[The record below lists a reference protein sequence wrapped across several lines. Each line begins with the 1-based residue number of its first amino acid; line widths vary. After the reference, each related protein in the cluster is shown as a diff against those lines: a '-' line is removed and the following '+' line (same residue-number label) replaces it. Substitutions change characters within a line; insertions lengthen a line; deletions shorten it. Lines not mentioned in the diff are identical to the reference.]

1 MERLIVGIDGSY
13 EADRALH
20 WAVAEAQIRKAS
32 VELIHAFVLH
42 PYTPMF
48 GDTDRDLAEARLTE
62 AVDRNRALLDRVKW
76 SSTTVDATGAA
87 AAALVD
93 AAKDADLVVVGARGA
108 GGFQKLS
115 LGSTGYRTAA
125 HAPAPVAVI
134 PGERT
139 DRDGRRSLVVGVDE
153 TPPSAR
159 ALQWALDEA
168 AMRAT
173 AVTVAHS
180 YLLPVDMAPTTSF
193 DPRPFE
199 ESHERAH
206 REAVALVERMVA
218 DAAVPEAVEV
228 DQVARAGTPAGV
240 LLDLTDDH
248 MLVVGTRGRGSFSRA
263 VFGSVSQQ
271 VLHHATAPVV
281 VVP

>member
-1 MERLIVGIDGSY
+1 MERIVVGVDGSH

-20 WAVAEAQIRKAS
+20 WAVAEAQIRTAA
-32 VELIHAFVLH
+32 VEVIHALVVH

-48 GDTDRDLAEARLTE
+48 GDTDRDLAEARLKK
-62 AVDRNRALLDRVKW
+62 VIDSNRDLLDRVTW
-76 SSTTVDATGAA
+76 SSSTVEVHGAA

-93 AAKDADLVVVGARGA
+93 AADQADLVVVGARGA

-125 HAPAPVAVI
+125 HASAPVAVV
-134 PGERT
+134 PGDRS
-139 DRDGRRSLVVGVDE
+139 DRDGGRSLVVGVDD
-153 TPPSAR
+153 TPASAR

-168 AMRAT
+168 HLRGT
-173 AVTVAHS
+173 SVTVVHS
-180 YLLPVDMAPTTSF
+180 YLLPVEMAPAASF
-193 DPRPFE
+193 NPRTFE
-199 ESHERAH
+199 ESREQVHT
-206 REAVALVERMVA
+206 EAVALVERMVA
-218 DAAVPEAVEV
+218 DAAVPQDVAVDRV
-228 DQVARAGTPAGV
+228 VKAGSPAGV
-240 LLDLTDDH
+240 LLDLAGDR

-271 VLHHATAPVV
+271 VLHHATGPVI